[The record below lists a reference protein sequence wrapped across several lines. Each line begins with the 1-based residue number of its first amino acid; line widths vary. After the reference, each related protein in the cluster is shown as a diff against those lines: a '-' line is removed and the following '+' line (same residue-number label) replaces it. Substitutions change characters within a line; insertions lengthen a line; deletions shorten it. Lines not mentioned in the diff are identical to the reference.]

1 MSVVVIGLNHRTMPL
16 DLFERF
22 TFDSTRA
29 PKVLGA
35 LASCDHVSEAVLVST
50 CNRTEAYIV
59 AERFHAAYQ
68 EVRDVLAQLADVAPE
83 DFADHLYVH
92 YDDEAVRHLFRVVAG
107 VDSDVLGD
115 TEVQGQ
121 VRAAWAVGVDEG
133 TVGPSLNLLFRHAV
147 ETGKRARTDTG
158 IATGTA
164 SVSHAA
170 VEMAAERLGTVAG
183 RTVLVIG
190 AGTIG
195 RSMATAL
202 KGAGAAR
209 VLVANRTAEKAAALA
224 ADIDGEVVPLS
235 QLDSALAECDVLL
248 TSTGATSVIIDHTE
262 LETALE
268 RRDSDPLLVVDVAVP
283 RDVDP
288 SVGQLPGVTL
298 LDIDDLRTFAQAGIE
313 GRRREI
319 AAVDAIVDAEAERY
333 RTEVSARA
341 AAPLVAA
348 LHARAEDLR
357 QAEVA
362 RFARRLSG
370 LDDRQQA
377 AVEGLTKALLAKVLH
392 EPTVK
397 LKTTAGTPQGDRL
410 AEALRDLYSVDSVDD
425 PPGL

>member
-1 MSVVVIGLNHRTMPL
+1 VSVVAIGLNHRTMPL

-22 TFDSTRA
+22 TFDGTRA

-35 LASCDHVSEAVLVST
+35 LATCDHVSEAVLVST
-50 CNRTEAYIV
+50 CNRTEVYLV

-68 EVRDVLAQLADVAPE
+68 EVRDVLAELAHVAPE

-92 YDDEAVRHLFRVVAG
+92 YDDEAVRHLFRVAG
-107 VDSDVLGD
+107 GLDSDVLGD
-115 TEVQGQ
+115 TEVLSQ
-121 VRAAWAVGVDEG
+121 VRSAWTVAVGEG

-190 AGTIG
+190 AGVIG

-262 LETALE
+262 LESALE
-268 RRDSDPLLVVDVAVP
+268 RRDDDPLLVVDVAVP

-288 SVGQLPGVTL
+288 SVGELPGVTL
-298 LDIDDLRTFAQAGIE
+298 LDIDDLRTFAQSGIE

-357 QAEVA
+357 QAELA
-362 RFARRLSG
+362 RFARRLG
-370 LDDRQQA
+370 DLDERQQA

-392 EPTVK
+392 EPTVR

-410 AEALRDLYSVDSVDD
+410 AEALRDLYSVDD
-425 PPGL
+425 PTP

>member
-1 MSVVVIGLNHRTMPL
+1 MSVVAIGLNHRTMPL

-22 TFDSTRA
+22 TFDATRA

-35 LASCDHVSEAVLVST
+35 LATCDHVTEAVLVST
-50 CNRTEAYIV
+50 CNRTEVYLV

-68 EVRDVLAQLADVAPE
+68 EVRDVLAELAHVAPE
-83 DFADHLYVH
+83 DFIDHLYVH

-107 VDSDVLGD
+107 LDSDVLGD
-115 TEVQGQ
+115 TEVLSQ
-121 VRAAWAVGVDEG
+121 VRSAWTVAVEEG

-147 ETGKRARTDTG
+147 ETGKRARSDTG

-190 AGTIG
+190 AGVIG

-202 KGAGAAR
+202 RGAGVAR
-209 VLVANRTAEKAAALA
+209 VLVANRTATRAAELA
-224 ADIDGEVVPLS
+224 AEVDGEVVPLS
-235 QLDSALAECDVLL
+235 ELGSALADCDVLL
-248 TSTGATSVIIDHTE
+248 TSTGATSVIIDHAE
-262 LETALE
+262 LESALA
-268 RRDSDPLLVVDVAVP
+268 RRAADPLLVVDVAVP

-288 SVGQLPGVTL
+288 SVGELPGVTL

-319 AAVDAIVDAEAERY
+319 TAVEAIVADEADRY
-333 RTEVSARA
+333 RSEVSARA
-341 AAPLVAA
+341 AAPLVAT

-362 RFARRLSG
+362 RFAGRLAG
-370 LDDRQQA
+370 LDARQQA
-377 AVEGLTKALLAKVLH
+377 AVEGLSKALLAKVLH

-397 LKTTAGTPQGDRL
+397 LKSTAGTPQGERL
-410 AEALRDLYSVDSVDD
+410 AEALRELYGVDD
-425 PPGL
+425 PA

>member
-1 MSVVVIGLNHRTMPL
+1 MPL

-22 TFDSTRA
+22 AFDGTRT
-29 PKVLGA
+29 PKVLVA
-35 LASCDHVSEAVLVST
+35 LATCDHVTEAVVVST
-50 CNRTEAYIV
+50 CNRTEVYLV

-68 EVRDVLAQLADVAPE
+68 EVRDVLAELAHVAPE

-107 VDSDVLGD
+107 LDSDVLGD
-115 TEVQGQ
+115 TEVLSQ
-121 VRAAWAVGVDEG
+121 VRGAWTTAVDEG

-147 ETGKRARTDTG
+147 ETGKRARTETG
-158 IATGTA
+158 IASGTA

-202 KGAGAAR
+202 KGAGAER
-209 VLVANRTAEKAAALA
+209 VLVANRTAERAAALA

-248 TSTGATSVIIDHTE
+248 TSTGATSVIIDHAE
-262 LETALE
+262 LESALA

-288 SVGQLPGVTL
+288 SVGELPGVTL

-313 GRRREI
+313 GRRREMS
-319 AAVDAIVDAEAERY
+319 AVEGIVLDEADRY
-333 RTEVSARA
+333 RADVSARA

-362 RFARRLSG
+362 RFAGRLGG
-370 LDDRQQA
+370 LDDRQKA
-377 AVEGLTKALLAKVLH
+377 AVEGLTRALLAKVLH
-392 EPTVK
+392 EPTVR
-397 LKTTAGTPQGDRL
+397 LKATAGTPAGERM
-410 AEALRDLYSVDSVDD
+410 AESLRDLY
-425 PPGL
+425 GLSE

>member
-16 DLFERF
+16 DLFERL
-22 TFDSTRA
+22 TFDGARV
-29 PKVLGA
+29 PKA
-35 LASCDHVSEAVLVST
+35 LAALQACDHVTEAVLVST

-68 EVRDVLAQLADVAPE
+68 EVRDALADLAHVAPE

-92 YDDEAVRHLFRVVAG
+92 YDDDAVRHLFRVTAG

-121 VRAAWAVGVDEG
+121 VRDAWKVAVDEG
-133 TVGPSLNLLFRHAV
+133 AVGPVLNLLFRHAV
-147 ETGKRARTDTG
+147 ETGKRARSDTG
-158 IATGTA
+158 IARGTA

-170 VEMAAERLGTVAG
+170 VEMAGEHLGSVTG

-190 AGTIG
+190 VGSMG

-202 KGAGAAR
+202 RGAGAGR
-209 VLVANRTAEKAAALA
+209 VLVANRTPARAQALA
-224 ADIDGEVVPLS
+224 DEVDGEVVALA
-235 QLDSALAECDVLL
+235 QLPEALAECDVLL

-262 LETALE
+262 LEPALV
-268 RRDSDPLLVVDVAVP
+268 RRGDDPLLVVDVAVP

-288 SVGQLPGVTL
+288 AVGRLPGVTL
-298 LDIDDLRTFAQAGIE
+298 LDIDDLRRFAQAGVD

-319 AAVDAIVDAEAERY
+319 AAVDALVDEEAERY
-333 RTEVSARA
+333 RREVSARA

-348 LHARAEDLR
+348 LHSRAEDVR
-357 QAEVA
+357 QSELA
-362 RFARRLSG
+362 RYAARLDG
-370 LDDRQQA
+370 LDDRQRA
-377 AVEGLTKALLAKVLH
+377 AVDGLTKALLAKVLH

-397 LKTTAGTPQGDRL
+397 LKTLAGTPTGDRL
-410 AEALRDLYSVDSVDD
+410 AEALRHLYDLNDLD
-425 PPGL
+425 G

>member
-16 DLFERF
+16 DLFERLM
-22 TFDSTRA
+22 FDGARV
-29 PKVLGA
+29 PKVLTA
-35 LASCDHVSEAVLVST
+35 LATCDHVTEAVLVST

-68 EVRDVLAQLADVAPE
+68 EVRDVLAELAHVAPE

-92 YDDEAVRHLFRVVAG
+92 YDDEAVRHLFRVTAG

-121 VRAAWAVGVDEG
+121 VRTAWKTGVTEG
-133 TVGPSLNLLFRHAV
+133 TVGPVLNLLFRHAV

-158 IATGTA
+158 IARGTA

-170 VEMAAERLGTVAG
+170 VEMAAEHLGTVSG

-190 AGTIG
+190 AGAMG

-202 KGAGAAR
+202 RGAGAAR

-224 ADIDGEVVPLS
+224 LEVDGEVVALS
-235 QLDSALAECDVLL
+235 GLPEALAQCDVLL

-262 LETALE
+262 LEPALI
-268 RRDSDPLLVVDVAVP
+268 RRARDPLLVVDVAVP

-288 SVGQLPGVTL
+288 SVGELPGVTL
-298 LDIDDLRTFAQAGIE
+298 LDIDDLRRFAQAGIE

-319 AAVDAIVDAEAERY
+319 TAVEALVALEVDRY
-333 RTEVSARA
+333 RSEVSARS

-348 LHARAEDLR
+348 LHSRAEDLR
-357 QAEVA
+357 QAEIA
-362 RFARRLSG
+362 RFATRLAD
-370 LDDRQQA
+370 LDERQRA
-377 AVEGLTKALLAKVLH
+377 AVDALTHALLAKVLH

-397 LKTTAGTPQGDRL
+397 LKSLAGTPTGDRL
-410 AEALRDLYSVDSVDD
+410 AEAVRHIYDLTDLD
-425 PPGL
+425 G

>member
-1 MSVVVIGLNHRTMPL
+1 MPL

-22 TFDSTRA
+22 TFDGTRA

-68 EVRDVLAQLADVAPE
+68 EVRDVLAELAHVAPE
-83 DFADHLYVH
+83 DFTDHLYVH

-107 VDSDVLGD
+107 IDSDVLGD
-115 TEVQGQ
+115 TEVHGQ

-288 SVGQLPGVTL
+288 GVADLEGVTL
-298 LDIDDLRTFAQAGIE
+298 LDL
-313 GRRREI
+313 
-319 AAVDAIVDAEAERY
+319 
-333 RTEVSARA
+333 
-341 AAPLVAA
+341 
-348 LHARAEDLR
+348 
-357 QAEVA
+357 
-362 RFARRLSG
+362 
-370 LDDRQQA
+370 
-377 AVEGLTKALLAKVLH
+377 
-392 EPTVK
+392 
-397 LKTTAGTPQGDRL
+397 
-410 AEALRDLYSVDSVDD
+410 
-425 PPGL
+425 

>member
-1 MSVVVIGLNHRTMPL
+1 MSVVAIGLNHRTMPL
-16 DLFERF
+16 ALFERF
-22 TFDSTRA
+22 TFDGTRA

-35 LASCDHVSEAVLVST
+35 LATCDHVSEAVLVST
-50 CNRTEAYIV
+50 CNRTEVFIV

-68 EVRDVLAQLADVAPE
+68 EVRDVLASLAHVAPE

-107 VDSDVLGD
+107 LDSDVLGD
-115 TEVQGQ
+115 TEVISQ
-121 VRAAWAVGVDEG
+121 VRSAWTLAVDEG

-147 ETGKRARTDTG
+147 ETGKRARTDTA

-170 VEMAAERLGTVAG
+170 VEMAAERLGSVQG

-190 AGTIG
+190 AGVIG

-202 KGAGAAR
+202 RGAGAGR
-209 VLVANRTAEKAAALA
+209 VLVANRTATRAAELA
-224 ADIDGEVVPLS
+224 ADVEGEVVPLS
-235 QLDSALAECDVLL
+235 ELGSALAECDVLL
-248 TSTGATSVIIDHTE
+248 TSTGATSVIIDHAE
-262 LETALE
+262 LETVLE
-268 RRDSDPLLVVDVAVP
+268 RRSDDQHLLVVDVAVP

-288 SVGQLPGVTL
+288 SVGELPGVTL
-298 LDIDDLRTFAQAGIE
+298 LDIDDLRTFAQSGIE

-319 AAVDAIVDAEAERY
+319 AAVDAIVEEEAARY

-397 LKTTAGTPQGDRL
+397 LKTTAGTPQGERL
-410 AEALRDLYSVDSVDD
+410 AEALRDLYGVDD
-425 PPGL
+425 PA

>member
-1 MSVVVIGLNHRTMPL
+1 MSVVAIGLNHRTMPL

-22 TFDSTRA
+22 TFDGTRA
-29 PKVLGA
+29 PKA
-35 LASCDHVSEAVLVST
+35 LAALATCDHVSEAVLVST

-68 EVRDVLAQLADVAPE
+68 EVRDVLTSLADVFPE

-92 YDDEAVRHLFRVVAG
+92 YDDEAVRHLFRVVSG
-107 VDSDVLGD
+107 LDSDVLGD
-115 TEVQGQ
+115 TEVISQ
-121 VRAAWAVGVDEG
+121 VRTAWSTAVDEG
-133 TVGPSLNLLFRHAV
+133 TVGASLNLLFRHAV
-147 ETGKRARTDTG
+147 ETGKKVRTETG
-158 IATGTA
+158 IASGTA

-170 VEMAAERLGTVAG
+170 VEMAAERLGTVEG

-202 KGAGAAR
+202 RGAGASR
-209 VLVANRTAEKAAALA
+209 VLVANRTAARAEELA
-224 ADIDGEVVPLS
+224 ADVDGEVVPLS
-235 QLDSALAECDVLL
+235 QLGRALAECDVLL
-248 TSTGATSVIIDHTE
+248 TSTGASSVIIDHTE
-262 LETALE
+262 LEDVLAH
-268 RRDSDPLLVVDVAVP
+268 RVADQLLVVDVAVP

-298 LDIDDLRTFAQAGIE
+298 LDIDDLRTFAQSGIDA
-313 GRRREI
+313 RRGEM
-319 AAVDAIVDAEAERY
+319 AAVEAIVGAEAERY
-333 RTEVSARA
+333 RGEVSARA
-341 AAPLVAA
+341 AAPLVAS
-348 LHARAEDLR
+348 LHARVEDLR

-362 RFARRLSG
+362 RFAGRLSG
-370 LDDRQQA
+370 LDERQQA

-410 AEALRDLYSVDSVDD
+410 AEALRALYDV
-425 PPGL
+425 

>member
-16 DLFERF
+16 DLFERL
-22 TFDSTRA
+22 TFDGARV
-29 PKVLGA
+29 PKA
-35 LASCDHVSEAVLVST
+35 LAALQACDHVTEAVLVST

-68 EVRDVLAQLADVAPE
+68 EVRDALADLAHVAPE

-92 YDDEAVRHLFRVVAG
+92 YDDDAVRHLFRVTAG

-121 VRAAWAVGVDEG
+121 VRDAWKVAVDEDAVGPV
-133 TVGPSLNLLFRHAV
+133 LNLLFRHAV
-147 ETGKRARTDTG
+147 ETGKRARSDTG
-158 IATGTA
+158 IARGTA

-170 VEMAAERLGTVAG
+170 VEMAGEHLGSVTG

-190 AGTIG
+190 VGSMG

-202 KGAGAAR
+202 RGAGAGR
-209 VLVANRTAEKAAALA
+209 VLVANRTPARAQALA
-224 ADIDGEVVPLS
+224 DEVDGEVVALA
-235 QLDSALAECDVLL
+235 QLPEALAECDVLL

-262 LETALE
+262 LEPALV
-268 RRDSDPLLVVDVAVP
+268 RRGDDPLLVVDVAVP

-288 SVGQLPGVTL
+288 AVGRLPGVTL
-298 LDIDDLRTFAQAGIE
+298 LDIDDLRRFAQAGVD

-319 AAVDAIVDAEAERY
+319 AAVDALVDEEAERY
-333 RTEVSARA
+333 RREVSARA

-348 LHARAEDLR
+348 LHSRAEDVR
-357 QAEVA
+357 QSELA
-362 RFARRLSG
+362 RYAARLDG
-370 LDDRQQA
+370 LDDRQRA
-377 AVEGLTKALLAKVLH
+377 AVDGLTKALLAKVLH

-397 LKTTAGTPQGDRL
+397 LKTLAGTPTGDRL
-410 AEALRDLYSVDSVDD
+410 AEALRHLYDLNDLD
-425 PPGL
+425 G